1 MHRRALLLMGAAFG
15 LAIGPGARARPKI
28 STDTLPGANF
38 AAYKT
43 FGWVNTPMPA
53 GMDPVAYGRIVQ
65 DIETGMESKGYV
77 KGSPPDLVLVLSL
90 GAQNKTQI
98 NSFGFFGR
106 DLDVY
111 QYTEG
116 KLSIDAFDAKTK
128 RAVWHGQADETIHP
142 DNPDFR
148 RIDSGIARLM
158 QKFPANASAAAA
170 AKP

>member
-1 MHRRALLLMGAAFG
+1 MDRRALLLMGAASG
-15 LAIGPGARARPKI
+15 LAIGLGAHARPKI

-38 AAYKT
+38 ATYKT
-43 FGWVNTPMPA
+43 FAWIDTPAPA
-53 GMDPVAYGRIVQ
+53 GMDPVAYGRIIQ
-65 DIETGMESKGYV
+65 DIETGMASKGYV
-77 KGSPPDLVLVLSL
+77 KGTPPDLALMLSL
-90 GAQNKTQI
+90 GAQNRTQI

-142 DNPDFR
+142 DKPDFR

-158 QKFPANASAAAA
+158 EKFPANASAAAA
-170 AKP
+170 KP